1 MKKYFFINLFV
12 VALMFAMTFTTDATN
27 PKEGSKHNR
36 GCAVDLSLYDL
47 KTGKETDMPSP
58 YDDFTEKAAPGY
70 SGGTASQRRSR
81 DLLRAAMEG
90 GRVHGRFR

>member
-1 MKKYFFINLFV
+1 
-12 VALMFAMTFTTDATN
+12 
-27 PKEGSKHNR
+27 
-36 GCAVDLSLYDL
+36 VDLSLYDL

-81 DLLRAAMEG
+81 DLLRAAMEAEG
-90 GRVHGRFR
+90 FTVDSGEWWHFDYKDWRKYGILDIRFEKLK